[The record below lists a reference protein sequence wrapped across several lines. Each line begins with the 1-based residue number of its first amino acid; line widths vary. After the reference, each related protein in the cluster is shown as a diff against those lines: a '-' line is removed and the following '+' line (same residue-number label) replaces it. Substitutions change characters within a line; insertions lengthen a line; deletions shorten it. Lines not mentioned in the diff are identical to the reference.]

1 MGSAYVVNGSEE
13 IIGMGYLEDGATIP
27 VGKSLL
33 NNGTYEGTPI
43 VTSITAG
50 AGISVTNPATP
61 GAATA
66 AFDLA
71 TVTNPIVTSIT
82 AGAGISVTNPTSP
95 GAAII
100 SANMGNNL
108 GLSQYSLTNFNV
120 NNFNFQG
127 IFNLII

>member
-33 NNGTYEGTPI
+33 NNGTYGGTPI

-50 AGISVTNPATP
+50 AGISV
-61 GAATA
+61 
-66 AFDLA
+66 
-71 TVTNPIVTSIT
+71 V
-82 AGAGISVTNPTSP
+82 NPTSP